1 MFKPNRVGSHQ
12 ITDMG
17 LERIALHVHST
28 TGLGSWTKQ
37 FGSDEFIKVLPTGLS
52 NNAVLLQDQI
62 ACGTYKQDTTETA
75 NISANHYLM
84 LGIPINGEQDGQH
97 YYYTVNGS
105 YSFGNDRNDTA
116 AEFVIGR
123 VGSTIFPNLNQ
134 ADAPGTNNTNINI
147 LTSTYEL
154 GHDAFNHPGY
164 TAQGSPIGVYEGN
177 ISRTILEGNFH
188 SVENSMPVVFGIRIQ
203 ANDQAVIR
211 KLSVSLSIQKYKS
224 DITTFDPGK

>member
-1 MFKPNRVGSHQ
+1 
-12 ITDMG
+12 
-17 LERIALHVHST
+17 
-28 TGLGSWTKQ
+28 
-37 FGSDEFIKVLPTGLS
+37 
-52 NNAVLLQDQI
+52 
-62 ACGTYKQDTTETA
+62 
-75 NISANHYLM
+75 M